1 VLSGDVMTKWP
12 AGGMFTS
19 DNAEIDQPRLDSRE
33 IVPAGPMF
41 GRKMFPAAGLGAER
55 EADVLRRANL
65 TIDQFAGPRHLVQGT
80 RRHNLIYL
88 DDLAAT
94 WEDLG
99 LRLSFS
105 LPAGSY
111 ATVLLRELM
120 KLTPREDQEET
131 G

>member
-1 VLSGDVMTKWP
+1 MSSEVEASLSDYFKTRASEAK
-12 AGGMFTS
+12 
-19 DNAEIDQPRLDSRE
+19 
-33 IVPAGPMF
+33 
-41 GRKMFPAAGLGAER
+41 AER

-65 TIDQFAGPRHLVQGT
+65 TIDQFAGHGKLLQGT

-88 DDLAAT
+88 EDLAAD
-94 WEDLG
+94 WETDG

-120 KLTPREDQEET
+120 KVAPDDTDQPSEGEPS
-131 G
+131 GDPPA